1 MLSVRKIIS
10 KNHNHQLTTINQF
23 PSIKVKKIKICG
35 LSHPNN
41 QKEILALQPDFAGVI
56 FAKTSPRYFSED
68 VLPKSA
74 NVTWVAVFVNETM
87 EEMIRICEKF
97 KIQTIQLHGSE
108 SLTVCKQLKANGYS
122 IFKAFGI
129 DTTTNWEEIS
139 GYENHVDYFLFD
151 TKGKFAGGN
160 GVTFDW
166 DILQNY
172 HGETPFWL
180 SGGLGEDNIK
190 DALRWHHPKCI
201 GLDLNSKLE
210 ESSGIKNVNLTQRII
225 DKIRKYEAN

>member
-10 KNHNHQLTTINQF
+10 KNLQPSTNNKY

-35 LSHPNN
+35 LSQPNN

-56 FAKTSPRYFSED
+56 FAKTSPRYFSGD
-68 VLPKSA
+68 ALPKAS
-74 NVTWVAVFVNETM
+74 NVIWVAVFVNETM
-87 EEMIRICEKF
+87 EEMIRICKKF
-97 KIQTIQLHGSE
+97 KIQIIQLHGSE
-108 SLTVCKQLKANGYS
+108 SVAVCSELKSKDYTV
-122 IFKAFGI
+122 FKAFGI

-139 GYENHVDYFLFD
+139 RYENHVDYFLFD

-180 SGGLGEDNIK
+180 SGGLGEENIK
-190 DALRWHHPKCI
+190 DALRWHHPNCI

-210 ESSGIKNVNLTQRII
+210 DSPGIKNVNITQRII